1 MDTLNEQ
8 KKIKICHETNV
19 DKCIYKEIL
28 ELNNRHNILT
38 LFSCC
43 GHRSENK
50 AFIVVQDDDI
60 EKMLSLDYKITDTY
74 GALGKYVDNDDEV
87 YIDIKNKDLIKE
99 CGRWFLAF
107 RPKSKCICKELGV
120 LNKDDYINMTQI
132 PNIFAI

>member
-8 KKIKICHETNV
+8 KKIKICHEITV

-60 EKMLSLDYKITDTY
+60 EKMLSLDYKITGTY
-74 GALGKYVDNDDEV
+74 GALGKYIDNDDEV
-87 YIDIKNKDLIKE
+87 SIDIKNKDLIKE
-99 CGRWFLAF
+99 CGRWFLTF
-107 RPKSKCICKELGV
+107 KPKSKCVCKELDICG
-120 LNKDDYINMTQI
+120 KDAYINMTQI
-132 PNIFAI
+132 PNIF

>member
-74 GALGKYVDNDDEV
+74 GTLGKYVDNDDEV

-99 CGRWFLAF
+99 YGRWFLAF

>member
-8 KKIKICHETNV
+8 KKIKICHEIMV

-28 ELNNRHNILT
+28 ELNNKYNILT

-50 AFIVVQDDDI
+50 VVQDDDI
-60 EKMLSLDYKITDTY
+60 EKMLELDYSITGTY

-87 YIDIKNKDLIKE
+87 HIDIKNKDLIKE
-99 CGRWFLAF
+99 CGRWFLTF
-107 RPKSKCICKELGV
+107 RPKSKCICKDLDT
-120 LNKDDYINMTQI
+120 LNKDTYINMTQI